1 MKYRILGKTGFE
13 VSVISMGCWGIG
25 GQQGPIEENQAIQTI
40 DAAFDAGVNLFD
52 TADSYIIGQSEFYTG
67 KALKNKRDQVF
78 IAPKVGN
85 WGRRIGDPVGL
96 KTIHSIIN
104 CCHTSL
110 YRLGTD
116 YIDLCQCHVG
126 ISENPE
132 IFVEAFE
139 LLKQQGNIRH
149 YAISTND
156 MPSLKAIN
164 LDGNCAVC
172 QINYSVLSRRAEKDI
187 LPYCLEN
194 DIGVLLRGPIVQ
206 GLLLDKFS
214 SDTRF
219 TDSVRLKWNPDGDQR
234 EKFLRERGRV
244 SQLRQFVTAERS
256 MLDLTVQFVLANP
269 AVTCPIPPWWYG

>member
-1 MKYRILGKTGFE
+1 M
-13 VSVISMGCWGIG
+13 
-25 GQQGPIEENQAIQTI
+25 
-40 DAAFDAGVNLFD
+40 
-52 TADSYIIGQSEFYTG
+52 
-67 KALKNKRDQVF
+67 KNKRDQVF

-116 YIDLCQCHVG
+116 YVDLCQCHVG

-256 MLDLTVQFVLANP
+256 MLDLTLQFVLANP

>member
-13 VSVISMGCWGIG
+13 VSIISMGCWGIG
-25 GQQGPIEENQAIQTI
+25 GQWGPIEENQAIQTI

-52 TADSYIIGQSEFYTG
+52 TADSYGLGQSEFYTG
-67 KALKNKRDQVF
+67 KALKNKRDQIF
-78 IAPKVGN
+78 IATKVGN

-104 CCHTSL
+104 CCHASL

-116 YIDLCQCHVG
+116 YIDLYQCHVG
-126 ISENPE
+126 TPENPE

-139 LLKQQGNIRH
+139 LLKQQGKIRH

-164 LDGNCAVC
+164 LDGNCAAC
-172 QINYSVLSRRAEKDI
+172 QINYSVLSRSAEKDI

-194 DIGVLLRGPIVQ
+194 NIGVLLRGPIAQ
-206 GLLLDKFS
+206 GLLVDKFS

-219 TDSVRLKWNPDGDQR
+219 TDSVRLKWNPDRDQR
-234 EKFLRERGRV
+234 EKFLREFGRV

-256 MLDLTVQFVLANP
+256 MLDLAL
-269 AVTCPIPPWWYG
+269 